1 MKGDGIVKKTHTNS
15 CRFGV
20 CAAVLL
26 AAGGVFLGNPD
37 KTLAAQG
44 LEMSTDYPG
53 VSVNAGD
60 SLDFGLDFSSTEEG
74 GCDAALSVASLPDGW
89 DGYFV
94 GSDTQISRVHVEGN
108 SGNSETDLAT
118 FRLTVP
124 EDAAEGTYTVELTAD
139 GGGANTDSLELE
151 ITVAEV
157 EAGQSSFTAEYKE
170 QQGASGSSFTFDTT
184 LTNNRSTEQSYSLT
198 ADAPSGW
205 QVGFTPSGE
214 SSQVANTTLEGRTE
228 QSITVDVTPPENVEQ
243 GEYTIPCTAS
253 SAEETLSMD
262 LVVTIT
268 GSYSLEVTTGSGNLS
283 LDAYANTE
291 KSVTLQIKNTGN
303 VDLKNLELSSS
314 APTDWEVTFEE
325 STIELLEAG
334 ETAEVVANITPSEDA
349 ITGDY
354 MTTITASNDETTAEA
369 EFRISVKTR
378 TAWGIFAVA
387 IIVVLICGVGFV
399 FRKYG
404 RR

>member
-1 MKGDGIVKKTHTNS
+1 
-15 CRFGV
+15 
-20 CAAVLL
+20 
-26 AAGGVFLGNPD
+26 
-37 KTLAAQG
+37 
-44 LEMSTDYPG
+44 MSTDYPG